1 MNYPGSFNPGDKTD
15 RPKTTKTDT
24 KNAQIDTLIAIFDTL
39 IAIFDT
45 LIKYDSISVLLIYF
59 WGPDAP

>member
-39 IAIFDT
+39 I
-45 LIKYDSISVLLIYF
+45 KYDSISVLLIYF